1 MTEFG
6 KQILKDKDG
15 CYNLRELVTLVFVVV
30 TLVSWIGQQF
40 FGIAVPEYMFYS
52 FVSIIGAGCFGY
64 SIEKKAHLP
73 DGQAKPFTNDIKN
86 EQP

>member
-1 MTEFG
+1 MTDFA

-15 CYNLRELVTLVFVVV
+15 NYNLREVVTMIFVFVTLI
-30 TLVSWIGQQF
+30 SWAAQQF

-64 SIEKKAHLP
+64 SIEKKTKL
-73 DGQAKPFTNDIKN
+73 FTNETKN
-86 EQP
+86 EQQ

>member
-15 CYNLRELVTLVFVVV
+15 SYNLRELVTLVFVVV
-30 TLVSWIGQQF
+30 TLISWIGQQF

-64 SIEKKAHLP
+64 SIEKKA
-73 DGQAKPFTNDIKN
+73 KPFTNETKN